1 MIFIDRN
8 NTNDMKKEI
17 VKNTKIDNIRYF
29 NKYDNYY
36 IIKDNKYVYIYNL
49 EYIKIVSIDIDKLC
63 NKDYDLIYKDD
74 MLFYMEDKNTKAGL
88 VFKYYD
94 AYTCELV
101 NYLMVGGSYG

>member
-1 MIFIDRN
+1 MIIIDRN

-17 VKNTKIDNIRYF
+17 VKNTKIDNIEYV

-36 IIKDNKYVYIYNL
+36 IIKDNKYVYIYDL

-63 NKDYDLIYKDD
+63 NKDYDLIYRDD
-74 MLFYMEDKNTKAGL
+74 MLLYMEDKNTKSGL

-101 NYLMVGGSYG
+101 NEVMVGGSYG